1 MHDFVRTNGVTRW
14 LGRSVVLTAALTAL
28 LAFSAVFAQG
38 PDGGELGAST
48 YAQCAACH
56 QPTGFGIPSA
66 FPPLVGHAPDLYAVE
81 GGREYLA
88 KLVLYGLM
96 GQVTIE
102 GASYNGV
109 MPANAHLDDASLAA
123 ALNYVLHA
131 WGNGELLPE
140 EFEPFTPEDIAAQR
154 DLGLSPMN
162 VYELRS
168 SLDLD

>member
-1 MHDFVRTNGVTRW
+1 MLELHRSRTPRPRF
-14 LGRSVVLTAALTAL
+14 GRRAAQVVALAALL
-28 LAFSAVFAQG
+28 SASVAFAQG

-56 QPTGFGIPSA
+56 QPTGAGIPSA
-66 FPPLVGHAPDLYAVE
+66 FPPLAGHVPSLYAAE

-123 ALNYVLHA
+123 ALNHILHA
-131 WGNGELLPE
+131 WGNAELLPE
-140 EFEPFTPEDIAAQR
+140 DFEPFAPEEIAAQR
-154 DLGLSPMN
+154 DLGLSPSD
-162 VYELRS
+162 VHALRG
-168 SLDLD
+168 SLGLD